1 MSNLDVSIVMPVFE
15 GARFLRHSVGSCL
28 RELDAGLTGEV
39 VAVDDGSGDGS
50 CDLLRTFGS
59 RVRTVP
65 ATPARSGRNQA
76 RNQGLA
82 LALGRY
88 VKFLDQDDD
97 LWPGALREEV
107 VLADAQAADIV
118 VSACRLAPFDGREDE
133 GQLIPAPQL
142 DRGIDSLLAGESAL
156 TAAALYRRTH
166 LAGCQWEETAGK
178 FDDWRFF
185 VSVALRGGRIARRAE
200 VSYTWR
206 QHADQCS
213 LRYDLLAN
221 ARAFYEM
228 LDWLEAELR
237 QRGELSAPRRR
248 RLAQYR
254 YKELGILGRFDR
266 AAFEREF
273 ARIFELDTSFQPRD
287 EESRGW
293 MRLAARILGP
303 RAAMNTYLALRRL
316 LKGADSPARAGTP

>member
-1 MSNLDVSIVMPVFE
+1 MADLDVSIVMPVFE

-28 RELDAGLTGEV
+28 RELNAGLAGEV
-39 VAVDDGSGDGS
+39 VAVDDGSRDAS
-50 CDLLRTFGS
+50 RELLAALGP
-59 RVRTVP
+59 RVRLVTNDVS
-65 ATPARSGRNQA
+65 AGRNHA
-76 RNQGLA
+76 RNKGLA
-82 LALGRY
+82 LARGRY

-97 LWPGALREEV
+97 LWPGALCQEV
-107 VLADAQAADIV
+107 GLADTQDADIV
-118 VSACRLAPFDGREDE
+118 VSACRIAPFGGGETE
-133 GQLIPAPQL
+133 GQIIPAPRL

-156 TAAALYRRTH
+156 TAAALYRRTY
-166 LAGCQWEETAGK
+166 LAGCQWEENAGK

-185 VSVALRGGRIARRAE
+185 VSAALRGGKIARRAE
-200 VSYTWR
+200 ISYTWR

-213 LRYDLLAN
+213 LRYDLLEN

-228 LDWLEAELR
+228 LDWFEAELR

-254 YKELGILGRFDR
+254 FKELGILGRFDR
-266 AAFEREF
+266 PSFEREL
-273 ARIFELDTSFQPRD
+273 ARILELDAQFQPRD

-303 RAAMNTYLALRRL
+303 RAAMNSYLALRRL
-316 LKGADSPARAGTP
+316 FKGAGSPARAERP